1 MRRQSVS
8 LVNHLVLCGLYYL
21 LINAKC
27 IWAQDVGELC
37 VIKDLPSVQGI
48 CMLESQCEPRIVKY
62 ISTGRLTSMQ
72 VPSCGLGTYE
82 EIVCCPAQDCCPND
96 KSSPQPSQLPSQ
108 EPQQHQSSVNAPKT
122 KDLDE
127 SSPYFDFQQL
137 LNQKQQ
143 PKKQETNIILP
154 NENHEAIRQPPR
166 GTPTQTHEAI
176 RFHPTQAP
184 RVREPKIIVNR
195 PPSRQPTRW
204 NQPAGWDPIQ
214 QVNDRLR
221 QQGMDIEAAR
231 QVSTFEEMMMHS
243 RPSTTT
249 STTTMRTTTT
259 TTTTTDWTLLD
270 PFAPFRFQAKEQPGL
285 IFGETTTTTRT
296 IAPTPTT
303 RVDVPRERAV
313 VRACNVIQSR
323 MDKDALTPH
332 ILEGIPVNLGVYPHM
347 AAIAFS
353 KFGSNQ
359 FRCGGSLIA
368 ARFVLTAAHCV
379 NDDTPDFVRL
389 GSVNLET
396 PSPGYQDIPISN
408 IKIHDDYLSSSKY
421 NDIAI
426 LELATEPILG
436 GNIFPACLETDAR
449 DPPATASLFVAGWGV
464 MNTTTRQ
471 QSKILLRAAL
481 ENVNLSQCNEL
492 FAEQPSSKREL
503 KQGVIDSL
511 LCAAD
516 KRRQKADACQ
526 GDSGGPLIFERN
538 LTDGNYTIVGIIASG
553 FGCAT
558 KTPGLYTRVASYLD
572 FIEGVVWP
580 EDGNR
585 TNDL

>member
-96 KSSPQPSQLPSQ
+96 
-108 EPQQHQSSVNAPKT
+108 
-122 KDLDE
+122 
-127 SSPYFDFQQL
+127 
-137 LNQKQQ
+137 
-143 PKKQETNIILP
+143 
-154 NENHEAIRQPPR
+154 
-166 GTPTQTHEAI
+166 
-176 RFHPTQAP
+176 
-184 RVREPKIIVNR
+184 
-195 PPSRQPTRW
+195 
-204 NQPAGWDPIQ
+204 
-214 QVNDRLR
+214 
-221 QQGMDIEAAR
+221 
-231 QVSTFEEMMMHS
+231 
-243 RPSTTT
+243 
-249 STTTMRTTTT
+249 
-259 TTTTTDWTLLD
+259 
-270 PFAPFRFQAKEQPGL
+270 
-285 IFGETTTTTRT
+285 ETTTTTRT